1 MLRHMQR
8 WKWVAAA
15 IATAVLVAGT
25 ADLAS
30 ATGTAAG
37 VTISN
42 SATVNYSVNAVAQP
56 AITSATADF
65 VVDRKIDL
73 TLTAPGTYVNV
84 TPGTANN
91 AIPFV
96 LTNTSNAPL
105 NFALA
110 GANNPTD
117 PYGGT
122 DNFNPTTIAVFVD
135 ANANGT
141 YEPATDTATTVDTLA
156 ADASIRVFVVS
167 TIPGGQANGSIAAL
181 TMTATAHETTA
192 NGGGALS
199 QSAGA
204 DVAATVQTVFADGAG
219 ATDAARDAAFSATGA
234 FLVQGAN
241 VTVTKTEAVISD
253 PINGAVN
260 PKHIPGAI
268 VEYTVTVANAASSAV
283 AATTI
288 TVTDVMPANVTFQPN
303 TYGAGDGIQ
312 VGGVAKTNASDAD
325 EGTFGAGTVTVT
337 IPSLAPG
344 ASSVI
349 KFQVA
354 VN

>member
-8 WKWVAAA
+8 WVASSL
-15 IATAVLVAGT
+15 ATAMLVAGM
-25 ADLAS
+25 AVVAH

-56 AITSATADF
+56 AITSTSADF
-65 VVDRKIDL
+65 VVDRMVNL
-73 TLTAPGTYVNV
+73 MVTAPVTYVNV

-91 AIPFV
+91 AIPFT

-105 NFALA
+105 NFVLA

-122 DNFNPTTIAVFVD
+122 DNFNPSTIAVFVD

-141 YEPATDTATTVDTLA
+141 YEPGTDTATVVDTLA
-156 ADASIRVFVVS
+156 QDTSIKVFIVS

-181 TMTATAHETTA
+181 TITATAHETTA
-192 NGGGALS
+192 NGGGALT

-204 DVAATVQTVFADGAG
+204 DVSATVQTVFADGAG

-234 FLVQGAN
+234 FMVQTAN
-241 VTVTKTEAVISD
+241 VSVTKTETVISD
-253 PINGAVN
+253 PINNTTN

-268 VEYTVTVANAASSAV
+268 VEYQVTVTNAAGSAV

-288 TVTDVMPANVTFQPN
+288 TVTDVMPANVTFQTG

-312 VGGVAKTNASDAD
+312 VDGVAQSNAADAD
-325 EGTFGAGTVTVT
+325 QGTFAANTVTVT

-349 KFQVA
+349 KFRVA

>member
-1 MLRHMQR
+1 MLRHMQ
-8 WKWVAAA
+8 KWMARTLA
-15 IATAVLVAGT
+15 IAVLVAST
-25 ADLAS
+25 AGVAH

-56 AITSATADF
+56 AITSASADF
-65 VVDRKIDL
+65 VVDRQINL
-73 TLTAPGTYVNV
+73 TLTPPGTYVNV

-105 NFALA
+105 NFVLA

-122 DNFNPTTIAVFVD
+122 DNFNPSTIAVFADV
-135 ANANGT
+135 NGNGT
-141 YEPATDTATTVDTLA
+141 YEPATDTATLVDTLA
-156 ADASIRVFVVS
+156 ADASIHVFIVS

-192 NGGGALS
+192 NGGGALT
-199 QSAGA
+199 QNAGA

-241 VTVTKTEAVISD
+241 VTVSKTETVISD
-253 PINGAVN
+253 PINNTTN

-268 VEYTVTVANAASSAV
+268 VEYQVTVTNAASSAV

-303 TYGAGDGIQ
+303 TYGAGQGMQ
-312 VGGVAKTNASDAD
+312 VGGVAQTNAADAD
-325 EGTFGAGTVTVT
+325 QGTFAANTVTVT

-349 KFQVA
+349 TFRVA

>member
-1 MLRHMQR
+1 MLRHMH
-8 WKWVAAA
+8 KWVASSL
-15 IATAVLVAGT
+15 ATAMLVAGM
-25 ADLAS
+25 AGVAH
-30 ATGTAAG
+30 AAGTAAG

-42 SATVNYSVNAVAQP
+42 TATVNYSVNAVAQP
-56 AITSATADF
+56 AITSASADF
-65 VVDRKIDL
+65 VVDRLINL
-73 TLTAPGTYVNV
+73 TMTAPATYVNV

-91 AIPFV
+91 AIPFT

-105 NFALA
+105 NFVLA

-135 ANANGT
+135 ANGNGT
-141 YEPATDTATTVDTLA
+141 YEPAIDTATTVDTLA
-156 ADASIRVFVVS
+156 ADASIKIFIVS

-192 NGGGALS
+192 NGGGALT

-204 DVAATVQTVFADGAG
+204 DVAATVQTVFGDAAG

-234 FLVQGAN
+234 FKVQSAN
-241 VTVTKTEAVISD
+241 VTVAKTETIISD
-253 PINGAVN
+253 PINGTTN

-268 VEYTVTVANAASSAV
+268 SEYQVVVTNAAGASV

-288 TVTDVMPANVTFQPN
+288 TVTDAMPANVTFQAN

-312 VGGVAKTNASDAD
+312 VDGVAQTNAADAD
-325 EGTFGAGTVTVT
+325 QGTFAANTVTVT

-344 ASSVI
+344 ASSTI
-349 KFQVA
+349 KFRVS